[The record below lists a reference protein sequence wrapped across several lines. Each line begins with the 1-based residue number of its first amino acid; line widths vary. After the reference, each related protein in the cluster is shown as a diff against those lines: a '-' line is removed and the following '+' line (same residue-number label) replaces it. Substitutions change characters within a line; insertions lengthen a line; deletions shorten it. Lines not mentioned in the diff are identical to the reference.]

1 MSSHALP
8 TGFAGGRYRVKAFLG
23 EGGSKRVYLAHDTR
37 LERDVAVAVIRTE
50 GLDEARLARVRREAQ
65 AMARLGDHPH
75 IVSIHD
81 VGDEGGHPYIVSQ
94 YMAGGSLD
102 DLLRRAEDHRLPIA
116 QVLRIAVQICEALE
130 HAHGQSVIHRDLK
143 PSNVWLTR
151 DGTAKLGDFGLA
163 VALDR
168 SRLSVEGMMV
178 GTVAYMPPEQAL
190 GRAPDAR
197 SDLYSLGAVLYEMV
211 TGRPPFVG
219 DAAAVIARHINA
231 APVAP
236 SRDCPEMPQA
246 LEALILRLL
255 AKTPEERPASATA
268 VHEALGAISSA
279 ARGRAGQPVHVGGHP
294 LDPLPVTLL
303 FTDLINS
310 TELLR
315 RVGDERAQ
323 RIFQAHHKLLRD
335 AVAANGGHE
344 GEWLGDGL
352 MVAFP
357 SAAAAV
363 RCAVAMQQ
371 AARRRVGGERLVIR
385 VGLNA
390 GEALR
395 EETDYFGTPVV
406 VARRLCDRAEG
417 AQILCTQ
424 LVAGLLA
431 GRQAFRFRDCGQLEL
446 KGVGAPVGACEVVY
460 ERDQPTVLLTHTPL
474 VGRAA
479 ELARLTQKLEDVGAG
494 HGGLVMLVG
503 EPG

>member
-8 TGFAGGRYRVKAFLG
+8 TGFAGGRYQVKAFLG

-94 YMAGGSLD
+94 YIAGGSLD
-102 DLLRRAEDHRLPIA
+102 DLLLRAEDHRLAIA
-116 QVLRIAVQICEALE
+116 QVLRIAVQICQALE
-130 HAHGQSVIHRDLK
+130 HAHTQGIIHRDLK

-151 DGTAKLGDFGLA
+151 EGTAKLGDFGLA

-178 GTVAYMPPEQAL
+178 GTVSYMPPEQAL

-344 GEWLGDGL
+344 VKWLGDGL

-395 EETDYFGTPVV
+395 EETDYFGTPV
-406 VARRLCDRAEG
+406 
-417 AQILCTQ
+417 
-424 LVAGLLA
+424 
-431 GRQAFRFRDCGQLEL
+431 
-446 KGVGAPVGACEVVY
+446 
-460 ERDQPTVLLTHTPL
+460 
-474 VGRAA
+474 
-479 ELARLTQKLEDVGAG
+479 
-494 HGGLVMLVG
+494 
-503 EPG
+503 